1 MTGTETTV
9 FERRVYYLQFPRGGG
24 MPHHSEPHGKALGC
38 SGGRRRKGKCGHE
51 PLLRFFSGK
60 ARQGRVS
67 TSGLAS
73 LKNFSRLYWGLLL
86 PTPGVPLGQ
95 EEDNSTPESSI

>member
-1 MTGTETTV
+1 
-9 FERRVYYLQFPRGGG
+9 

-38 SGGRRRKGKCGHE
+38 SGGRRRKGKRGQE

-73 LKNFSRLYWGLLL
+73 LKNFSRLRWGIG
-86 PTPGVPLGQ
+86 TSATHSRCAIRAGGG
-95 EEDNSTPESSI
+95 

>member
-1 MTGTETTV
+1 
-9 FERRVYYLQFPRGGG
+9 

-38 SGGRRRKGKCGHE
+38 SGGRRRKGKRGHE
-51 PLLRFFSGK
+51 PLLWFFSGK

-73 LKNFSRLYWGLLL
+73 LKNFSRLCWGVG
-86 PTPGVPLGQ
+86 TSATHSRCAVRAGGG
-95 EEDNSTPESSI
+95 